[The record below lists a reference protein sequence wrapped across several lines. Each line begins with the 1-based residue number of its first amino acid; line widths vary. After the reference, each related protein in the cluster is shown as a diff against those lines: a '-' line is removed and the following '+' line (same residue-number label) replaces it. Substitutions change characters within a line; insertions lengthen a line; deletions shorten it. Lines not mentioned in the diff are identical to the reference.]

1 MAPEIFVVKT
11 DGWKQVD
18 RDTLVQQE
26 QIKEETVFLLNKPH
40 SLTL

>member
-11 DGWKQVD
+11 DVWKRVG
-18 RDTLVQQE
+18 RDILIQQE
-26 QIKEETVFLLNKPH
+26 QIKEEIIFLLSRPH